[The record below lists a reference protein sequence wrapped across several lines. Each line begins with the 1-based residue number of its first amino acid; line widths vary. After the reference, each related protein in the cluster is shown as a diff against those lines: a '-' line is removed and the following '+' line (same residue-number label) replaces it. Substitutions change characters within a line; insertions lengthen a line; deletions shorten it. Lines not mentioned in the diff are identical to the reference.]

1 MVELKN
7 VSVTYSSGVDALN
20 NVSLKINDG
29 DFAFV
34 VGSSGA
40 GKSTMIKLLLK
51 EIDATSGTVTVNGY
65 NLNKLKKNKIPEFR
79 RTLGFV
85 FQDFRLIPSMTVYE
99 NIAFVLRVIDAPPKF
114 IRKRVPYVIGLVG
127 LQDKVESYPDEL
139 SGGEMQRVAIARA
152 LVNDPQ
158 LIIADEPTGNID
170 PELSYEIVE
179 LLKGINDQG
188 TTILMVTH
196 EHDLVRHFGG
206 RIINITDGEIV
217 FDEVVAGST
226 DELSDFEPTILP
238 VPENFTVDDGLD
250 AEELLSESEFPDID
264 LSDDDDE
271 EEDYSDSGEVTDE
284 EEVVS
289 DIPEAVPETVTEK
302 DITADDIIAAINPP
316 SEENSENTVTKA
328 DADEIIAAIME
339 EQSQGGTP

>member
-65 NLNKLKKNKIPEFR
+65 NLNKLRKNKIPEFR

-99 NIAFVLRVIDAPPKF
+99 NIAFVLRVIDATPKF

-127 LQDKVESYPDEL
+127 LQDKVDSYPDEL

-206 RIINITDGEIV
+206 RIININDGEIV
-217 FDEVVAGST
+217 FDEVVAGIT
-226 DELSDFEPTILP
+226 DELSEFEPAILP
-238 VPENFTVDDGLD
+238 VPENFTEDDGLD
-250 AEELLSESEFPDID
+250 AEELLSESEFPDMD
-264 LSDDDDE
+264 LSDEDDE
-271 EEDYSDSGEVTDE
+271 DYTESTETEYE
-284 EEVVS
+284 EEIIS
-289 DIPEAVPETVTEK
+289 DIPEESVSGITAEEN
-302 DITADDIIAAINPP
+302 ITADDIIAAIAENPP
-316 SEENSENTVTKA
+316 SAENSESITTKA

-339 EQSQGGTP
+339 QSEGGTP

>member
-1 MVELKN
+1 MVELQN

-51 EIDATSGTVTVNGY
+51 EIDATSGVVTVNGY
-65 NLNKLKKNKIPEFR
+65 NLSKLKRRKIPEFR

-99 NIAFVLRVIDAPPKF
+99 NIAFVLRVIDAPKKF
-114 IRKRVPYVIGLVG
+114 IRKRVPYVISLVG
-127 LQDKVESYPDEL
+127 LQAKSNSYPDEL
-139 SGGEMQRVAIARA
+139 SGGEKQRVAIARA

-206 RIINITDGEIV
+206 RIINITEGEIV
-217 FDEVVAGST
+217 FDEIITGISEEV
-226 DELSDFEPTILP
+226 I
-238 VPENFTVDDGLD
+238 
-250 AEELLSESEFPDID
+250 AEEYTEPEPVIVQEEIPDSQSIA
-264 LSDDDDE
+264 DE
-271 EEDYSDSGEVTDE
+271 V
-284 EEVVS
+284 
-289 DIPEAVPETVTEK
+289 
-302 DITADDIIAAINPP
+302 IAAIREG
-316 SEENSENTVTKA
+316 SAGGDT
-328 DADEIIAAIME
+328 DEA
-339 EQSQGGTP
+339 